1 LKKSIFSKRFIRGDM
16 IMKSYAEQTV
26 DIFEN
31 LSESAQI
38 SVLRFAMFLVSE
50 NEKDVSLYDDAKEN
64 DDGYRVS
71 ANNLRRKYG
80 V

>member
-1 LKKSIFSKRFIRGDM
+1 
-16 IMKSYAEQTV
+16 MKSYAEQTV
-26 DIFEN
+26 DIFER

-50 NEKDVSLYDDAKEN
+50 NEQEISLYDEAKAT
-64 DDGYRVS
+64 DDGYRIS
-71 ANNLRRKYG
+71 SNSLREKYG

>member
-1 LKKSIFSKRFIRGDM
+1 
-16 IMKSYAEQTV
+16 MKSYAEQTI
-26 DIFEN
+26 DIFDR

-38 SVLRFAMFLVSE
+38 SVLRFANFLVSE
-50 NEKDVSLYDDAKEN
+50 NEQDVSLYDNAKAN

-71 ANNLRRKYG
+71 ADNLREKYG

>member
-1 LKKSIFSKRFIRGDM
+1 
-16 IMKSYAEQTV
+16 MKSYAEQTLDV
-26 DIFEN
+26 FER

-50 NEKDVSLYDDAKEN
+50 NEQEISLYDEAKAS

-71 ANNLRRKYG
+71 ANSLREKYG

>member
-1 LKKSIFSKRFIRGDM
+1 
-16 IMKSYAEQTV
+16 MKSYAEQTV
-26 DIFEN
+26 NIFDR

-38 SVLRFAMFLVSE
+38 SVLRFASFLLSE
-50 NEKDVSLYDDAKEN
+50 NEQDVSLYDDAKAN

-71 ANNLRRKYG
+71 SSSLREKYG

>member
-1 LKKSIFSKRFIRGDM
+1 
-16 IMKSYAEQTV
+16 MKSYAEQTI
-26 DIFEN
+26 DIFER

-50 NEKDVSLYDDAKEN
+50 NEQEISLYDEAKAS

-71 ANNLRRKYG
+71 ANSLREKYG